1 MNEYLNIV
9 LLKYQSTKKC
19 ECCDRVRDIF
29 YRIDVKD
36 HEDSSLIV
44 GDLDLCK
51 QCGDNFNKIL
61 GGRLNLGEKLIKE
74 FSFD

>member
-1 MNEYLNIV
+1 MKEYLNIE
-9 LLKYQSTKKC
+9 LLKYPTVKKC
-19 ECCDRVRDIF
+19 ECCDRVRDIY

-36 HEDSSLIV
+36 FEDNNLIV

-61 GGRLNLGEKLIKE
+61 GGKLNLGEKLIKE
-74 FSFD
+74 FTFD